1 MKRFIR
7 AEGLIPRPSGAKQ
20 GVLNPIAIP
29 YENTIHRCSAAGLVI
44 GLMFTICVVAVGMF
58 MTSCS
63 NGTNGSMVL
72 NFDRGIFTAARDGD
86 TEFEPHL
93 FAVIVEGDGYDEKRC
108 LYVENEGVHSLKFDG
123 LPIGSEVSVT
133 VMAFPYTKQDDSESE
148 TYSFY
153 GLDWKAHE
161 TVEVKAGMN
170 RVDLELETVA
180 PAYPNKDWYTSD
192 GSFELDLFS
201 GSESG
206 LDYGYY
212 ALKDTSNNIQI
223 GIGLYTGDLGDWSTL
238 RFYEGAYRKSRP
250 SDSSDGGFT
259 EEYTFINRLHPADV
273 KYNPSDGNGA
283 LENIIF
289 KFENGMTLTFEKQV

>member
-44 GLMFTICVVAVGMF
+44 GLVFTICVVAVGMF

-86 TEFEPHL
+86 TEFNPHL
-93 FAVIVEGDGYDEKRC
+93 FAVIVEGDGYDEKRS
-108 LYVENEGVHSLKFDG
+108 LYVKNEGVHSLKFDG
-123 LPIGSEVSVT
+123 LPIGSEVTVT
-133 VMAFPYTKQDDSESE
+133 VMAFPYTKQNDGTSE
-148 TYSFY
+148 TYSFF
-153 GLDWKAHE
+153 GLDWKARKS
-161 TVEVKAGMN
+161 VEVKDGMN
-170 RVDLELETVA
+170 RVDLELESVEL
-180 PAYPNKDWYTSD
+180 KGSD
-192 GSFELDLFS
+192 AERFDSSWSYMLALFS
-201 GSESG
+201 EDG

-212 ALKDTSNNIQI
+212 ALKDNSNIQI
-223 GIGLYTGDLGDWSTL
+223 GIGLYTGDHENWSTL

>member
-44 GLMFTICVVAVGMF
+44 GLVFTICVVAVGMF

-86 TEFEPHL
+86 TEFKPHL
-93 FAVIVEGDGYDEKRC
+93 FAVIVEGDGYYEKRC
-108 LYVENEGVHSLKFDG
+108 LYVKNEGFHSLKFDG
-123 LPIGSEVSVT
+123 LPIGSEVTVT

-153 GLDWKAHE
+153 GLDWKARN
-161 TVEVKAGMN
+161 TVEVKDGMN
-170 RVDLELETVA
+170 RVDLELEPVELKGPVA
-180 PAYPNKDWYTSD
+180 ERFDSSWSYM
-192 GSFELDLFS
+192 LDLFS
-201 GSESG
+201 EDG

-212 ALKDTSNNIQI
+212 ALKDNSNIQI
-223 GIGLYTGDLGDWSTL
+223 GIGLYTGNLDDWSTL

-273 KYNPSDGNGA
+273 KYTTSSYDGA
-283 LENIIF
+283 LENITF
-289 KFENGMTLTFEKQV
+289 KFENGLTLTFEHYA

>member
-29 YENTIHRCSAAGLVI
+29 YENTIHRCSAVGLVI
-44 GLMFTICVVAVGMF
+44 GLVFTICVVAFGMF

-86 TEFEPHL
+86 TEFKPHL

-108 LYVENEGVHSLKFDG
+108 LYVKNEGFHSLKFDG
-123 LPIGSEVSVT
+123 LPIGSEVTVT

-170 RVDLELETVA
+170 RVDLELETVELSG
-180 PAYPNKDWYTSD
+180 PAAERQDNSYDYV
-192 GSFELDLFS
+192 LDLFS
-201 GSESG
+201 EVG

-212 ALKDTSNNIQI
+212 ALKDMSNIQI
-223 GIGLYTGDLGDWSTL
+223 GIGLYTGNLDDWSTL

-250 SDSSDGGFT
+250 SDSSDGGFSD
-259 EEYTFINRLHPADV
+259 EYTFINRIHDADII
-273 KYNPSDGNGA
+273 YCPMTEETFRDS
-283 LENIIF
+283 IIF
-289 KFENGMTLTFEKQV
+289 KFVNGMTLTFEKIT

>member
-86 TEFEPHL
+86 TEFNPHL

-108 LYVENEGVHSLKFDG
+108 LYVKNEGVHSLKFDG
-123 LPIGSEVSVT
+123 LPIGSEVTVT

-153 GLDWKAHE
+153 GLDWKARE

-170 RVDLELETVA
+170 RVDLELESVEL
-180 PAYPNKDWYTSD
+180 KGSD
-192 GSFELDLFS
+192 AERFDSSWSYMLALFS
-201 GSESG
+201 EDG

-212 ALKDTSNNIQI
+212 ALMDMSNIQI
-223 GIGLYTGDLGDWSTL
+223 GIGLYTGNLDEWSTL

-283 LENIIF
+283 LENITF
-289 KFENGMTLTFEKQV
+289 KFENGLTLTFEHYA